1 MSFWE
6 DEVPAFIRTWLL
18 EESDA
23 EVRYL
28 TLRDLQDLPADDSVL
43 LRAKEAA
50 HQHGLIAHILSHMD
64 KTGFWIKPGA
74 GYYPKYT
81 GSVWSLIMLAQLGAD
96 LHMDE
101 RIARACNYLL
111 DYSLT
116 EDGQFTMNGA
126 PSSTIDCLQ
135 GNLCAALLDLGCND
149 PRLEGAFAWMARTTT
164 GQGLASKEERAAP
177 LRYYAY
183 QCGPGFACGANWGLP
198 CAWGA
203 VKIML
208 AFSKLPQEQY
218 SPLVEQAIQCGVDF
232 LFSVDPAGAQYPCEA
247 GKLPSGNW
255 WRFGFPLFYVTDLL
269 QVVEV
274 LVALGYGH
282 DARLANAVQ
291 LIRGKQT
298 AQGNWLLEYSYAGK
312 TWVEIGEKKQPNPW
326 VTLRALRVLK
336 RLQDG

>member
-177 LRYYAY
+177 LRYYATSAVLVLPVVPIGV
-183 QCGPGFACGANWGLP
+183 CRVPGARSRSCWHSRNCRKNNILLW
-198 CAWGA
+198 
-203 VKIML
+203 
-208 AFSKLPQEQY
+208 SNR
-218 SPLVEQAIQCGVDF
+218 
-232 LFSVDPAGAQYPCEA
+232 LFSVEWISCSASIRQARNIRVKRANCPPAIGGALASRFSMSPICC
-247 GKLPSGNW
+247 KWWKCW
-255 WRFGFPLFYVTDLL
+255 WRWATGMMHAWRTPF
-269 QVVEV
+269 
-274 LVALGYGH
+274 
-282 DARLANAVQ
+282 
-291 LIRGKQT
+291 
-298 AQGNWLLEYSYAGK
+298 S
-312 TWVEIGEKKQPNPW
+312 
-326 VTLRALRVLK
+326 
-336 RLQDG
+336 